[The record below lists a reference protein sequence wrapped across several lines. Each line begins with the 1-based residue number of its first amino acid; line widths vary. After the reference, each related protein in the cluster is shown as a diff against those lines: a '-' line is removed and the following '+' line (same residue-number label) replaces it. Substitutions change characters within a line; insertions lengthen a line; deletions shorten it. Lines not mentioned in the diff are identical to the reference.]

1 MRSTIFGVGQMG
13 KCIASA
19 MEKLGHE
26 LTIVDSS
33 ADSLSEC
40 GEILVNFSKHNF
52 GLFGVFPLGCC
63 GYESI
68 W

>member
-52 GLFGVFPLGCC
+52 
-63 GYESI
+63 I
-68 W
+68 H